1 MKAFLQ
7 SFFKRVTLKS
17 DTLIACKKEI
27 FDAQYLVFNAG
38 HQKVSK
44 VEFDS
49 IPFWLG
55 LVEFRLLVGFN
66 YN

>member
-7 SFFKRVTLKS
+7 SFFKQVTLKS

-49 IPFWLG
+49 IPF
-55 LVEFRLLVGFN
+55 
-66 YN
+66 